1 MNFLRLIISNV
12 AKSKVS
18 HSGHVLV
25 EYINTARKSN
35 VVGVGG
41 GGRGSGERRKSR
53 LVLLALYRYALIK
66 LSERK
71 KTKQNKTVCEPCFLR
86 GGSLTTGDKP

>member
-1 MNFLRLIISNV
+1 M

-25 EYINTARKSN
+25 EYINTARKPN

-41 GGRGSGERRKSR
+41 GGEEVGKGENHAS
-53 LVLLALYRYALIK
+53 YSS
-66 LSERK
+66 LSTAMRSSNCQKEK
-71 KTKQNKTVCEPCFLR
+71 KQNKTKQSVNHV
-86 GGSLTTGDKP
+86 SLGVDR